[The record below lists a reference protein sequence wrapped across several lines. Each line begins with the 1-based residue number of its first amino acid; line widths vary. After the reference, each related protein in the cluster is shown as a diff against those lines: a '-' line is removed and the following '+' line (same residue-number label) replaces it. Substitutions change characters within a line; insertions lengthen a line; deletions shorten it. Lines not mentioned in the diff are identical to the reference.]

1 MRTKIGTLRLALGL
15 AVLLGS
21 GAALA
26 QGNILAGKTP
36 SQASG
41 VRRAEVL
48 TDGRAARDGDFWKTG
63 ATAHL
68 ESVDAF
74 VVYDLGA
81 TTPIAAGWLQGDNND
96 QYLIEVSPD
105 GTSWQLAWEA
115 GPENE
120 AGLRARQSNTLKSSG
135 RFLRIRARGGDG
147 AYSLSEVQLFSQV
160 PAVFP
165 PQIDRV
171 KSASSEQRVR
181 DAVLLFGLALV
192 LFVVLAHRGAGI
204 AWMLVLSVLPVAGGL
219 VCLIAFRDALPVETR
234 TVSLARATLALVAA
248 VAVLRE
254 CFPPVRFPAHRSAV
268 ITTLA
273 VTGVLGFLSF
283 YNLAQPQFWDSTTG
297 RATFV
302 HHLDLRQYYPTAK
315 YFREIGY
322 RDVYV
327 ADMAAYREEP
337 DANLDAI
344 NRLPMRDLHTLRM
357 STVGDKEEQ
366 VQAVRSRFSD
376 ARWEAYK
383 RDAKYFRE
391 VMGTPSWLDTMHDM
405 GGNATPVWMSIAY
418 LLFNNLQPS
427 NTGFLATGAFDLV
440 LLLFMFVM
448 IGRSF
453 GVRSMLV
460 TAAVFGANDFIMYGT
475 NWGGATLRHDWL
487 AYLGLAACA
496 IRSGRFAL
504 GGALLGF
511 STMIRAFP
519 GLTFVAVTI
528 PALWRIYD
536 TWRASGRR
544 PTLRAMIDQ
553 NRSTVRILM
562 GGVVAMVVLFGFSA
576 LVLPV
581 QAWVDWLHKVMQ
593 LSSDPHPSH
602 LSLRSLI
609 AGWEWDQH
617 MVLRSRMPV
626 FVAAVLFFVGMTVVA
641 ARGKRPEQAML
652 LGLPLIPVLLYP
664 GNYYIHFVFLLP
676 LLIQERKAGAPLSP
690 TGAGV
695 WATLLL
701 MCVVQYWTVLVP
713 DLALHFYQ
721 SSAVLFAGLT
731 AILVLLVRERAL
743 AAGWFRPAAAPAID

>member
-1 MRTKIGTLRLALGL
+1 MRTTNGTLRLGAGLTFALVIAL
-15 AVLLGS
+15 YAGS
-21 GAALA
+21 ARA
-26 QGNILAGKTP
+26 QENLLAGKTP
-36 SQASG
+36 SQQSG

-48 TDGRAARDGDFWKTG
+48 TDGRAARDGDFWKSP
-63 ATAHL
+63 ATAL
-68 ESVDAF
+68 FESSDAY
-74 VVYDLGA
+74 VVYDLGGP
-81 TTPIAAGWLQGDNND
+81 TPLAAGWLQGDNND
-96 QYLIEVSPD
+96 VYLVEVSPD
-105 GTSWQLAWEA
+105 GVRWSNAWSA
-115 GPENE
+115 GPEPE
-120 AGLRARQSNTLKSSG
+120 AGLRPRHSATLKASG
-135 RFLRIRARGGDG
+135 RFVRIRAQEGDG
-147 AYSLSEVQLFSQV
+147 AYSLSEVQLYSQV
-160 PAVFP
+160 PPTFP

-171 KSASSEQRVR
+171 KSASSEQRMR
-181 DAVLLFGLALV
+181 DAILLFGLALA
-192 LFVVLAHRGAGI
+192 LFVVLAHRGAGL
-204 AWMLVLSVLPVAGGL
+204 AWMAVLTVLPVAGGL
-219 VCLIAFRDALPVETR
+219 VCLIAFRDALPVESH
-234 TVSLARATLALVAA
+234 TVSMARSTLAMVAA
-248 VAVLRE
+248 LAVLRE
-254 CFPPVRFPAHRSAV
+254 CFPPARYPAHRTAV
-268 ITTLA
+268 LATLGI
-273 VTGVLGFLSF
+273 TGVLGFLCF
-283 YNLAQPQFWDSTTG
+283 YNLGQPQFWDNTTG

-344 NRLPMRDLHTLRM
+344 NRLPMRDLSSLRM
-357 STVGDKEEQ
+357 STVGDREEE
-366 VQAVRSRFSD
+366 VRAIRSRFSD
-376 ARWEAYK
+376 ARWEDYK
-383 RDAKYFRE
+383 RDARYFRE
-391 VMGTPSWLDTMHDM
+391 VMGTPTWLDTMHDM

-418 LLFNNLQPS
+418 LMFNNLAPS
-427 NTGFLATGAFDLV
+427 NTTFLITGTFDLV

-460 TAAVFGANDFIMYGT
+460 TAAIFGANDFIMYGT

-504 GGALLGF
+504 GGGLLGF

-519 GLTFVAVTI
+519 GLGFVGLTI
-528 PALWRIYD
+528 PALWKIYEARKA
-536 TWRASGRR
+536 TGRM
-544 PTLRAMIDQ
+544 PGLRAILEQ
-553 NRSTVRILM
+553 NRSTVRIIV
-562 GGVVAMVVLFGFSA
+562 GGVATMAVLFAFSA

-581 QAWVDWLHKVMQ
+581 RAWGDWLHKIAQ

-617 MVLRSRMPV
+617 QILRARLPL
-626 FVAAVLFFVGMTVVA
+626 FIAAVLFYGGMIAVA

-664 GNYYIHFVFLLP
+664 GNYYLHFVFLLP
-676 LLIQERKAGAPLSP
+676 LLIEERRGAVPLSP

-695 WATLLL
+695 WAVLLL
-701 MCVVQYWTVLVP
+701 MCMVQYTTVLVP
-713 DLALHFYQ
+713 DLALHFYLE
-721 SSAVLFAGLT
+721 SAVLFVSLT

-743 AAGWFRPAAAPAID
+743 AAGWFRPAT